1 MFGIE
6 KKSWTKVLDASIF
19 QWNPLNVVTLG
30 HAETDKPN
38 ENSNGLL
45 LQSFS
50 IIFNNCVY
58 EI

>member
-1 MFGIE
+1 MQVYFSGI
-6 KKSWTKVLDASIF
+6 
-19 QWNPLNVVTLG
+19 PLNVVTLG

-58 EI
+58 EIWSL